1 MIKKIFSLLLGDI
14 LYGMSS
20 LMPKN
25 DKIWIFGAWFGEK
38 YTDNSKY
45 LYEYI
50 NKNHKNIRAIW
61 LTKNKDTLRMIQ
73 NKGYETYYM
82 YSLTGIF
89 LSMKAKVGI
98 ISTSSKDINHYCSCN
113 MKFIQLWH
121 GIPLKKIVYDD
132 VITCNYPN
140 KAKRAIMKLFPF
152 SIEDYNKM
160 LIISTSPEVSK
171 TLTSAFRVTASNVV
185 VTGYPRNDA
194 FFIANSN
201 VPIIKKINN
210 LKKNSFKIGIYM
222 PTHRQEGK
230 INIFELFSGNIDKI
244 NDYLKGINTIL
255 LIKFHFYH
263 LKEIKNINKL
273 SNIIFIND
281 NDIDQDIYSILR
293 QTDFLITDYSSIFFD
308 YLLLDKPI
316 IFAPFDQ
323 EDYLKN
329 DREFYY
335 NYELVTPGIKAKDW
349 DEVLE
354 RVKNL
359 IYCDNYTY
367 NEERAFIKKMFH
379 TFSDGNSSERV
390 FQAIKI
396 FSK

>member
-1 MIKKIFSLLLGDI
+1 M
-14 LYGMSS
+14 
-20 LMPKN
+20 
-25 DKIWIFGAWFGEK
+25 
-38 YTDNSKY
+38 
-45 LYEYI
+45 
-50 NKNHKNIRAIW
+50 
-61 LTKNKDTLRMIQ
+61 
-73 NKGYETYYM
+73 
-82 YSLTGIF
+82 
-89 LSMKAKVGI
+89 
-98 ISTSSKDINHYCSCN
+98 
-113 MKFIQLWH
+113 
-121 GIPLKKIVYDD
+121 
-132 VITCNYPN
+132 
-140 KAKRAIMKLFPF
+140 
-152 SIEDYNKM
+152 
-160 LIISTSPEVSK
+160 
-171 TLTSAFRVTASNVV
+171 
-185 VTGYPRNDA
+185 
-194 FFIANSN
+194 
-201 VPIIKKINN
+201 
-210 LKKNSFKIGIYM
+210 
-222 PTHRQEGK
+222 
-230 INIFELFSGNIDKI
+230 
-244 NDYLKGINTIL
+244 
-255 LIKFHFYH
+255 
-263 LKEIKNINKL
+263 
-273 SNIIFIND
+273 
-281 NDIDQDIYSILR
+281 R